1 MSWSGHLERTSNR
14 LTATTQIADFKSI
27 ERCNR
32 FIRYNHVK
40 AAVAQPLR
48 RLAAALGEVSQF
60 RTTRILTT
68 ALPPMPAPQL
78 MYDVFISHSSR
89 DKATA
94 REVARRLQDHG
105 LRVWFDDWCI
115 GIGESIPAAIEHG
128 LETSRNLLL
137 LLSHAALDSQWVT
150 LERQAALFHD
160 PTNLTRRLIP
170 VATEEISA
178 TKLPFMLR
186 AHRVVS
192 WNRLSSEDFT
202 SLLEACRPNASV
214 QTLPVDDPIAH
225 NSITYRQA
233 QLTQPLTRQRRTDE
247 HRRMLN
253 DRLGDR
259 FEIHECLSEDPED
272 TMFRAR
278 DLMLQRDVALKIPVL
293 PSFDAEIAVSHFRKK
308 MQAVAMISHSNI
320 SPVLAGME
328 IDHLP
333 ILVLG
338 FIDGVTLR
346 QLIERTGC
354 QPLRRIHQMLMDVT
368 RALRYANRRNA
379 IHHRL
384 RSSNI
389 IFDSEGKTVVTTMN
403 FAGPVPTWSAFEHD
417 PSHALERRQYDAPEQ
432 LPSETSTAPH
442 TSDQYSLG
450 LLALEMLVGHSLT
463 DCRDVESFTRSR
475 RRLSRFAEILGQAR
489 PNCPKKLRDVISTL
503 ISRHP
508 QKRYRTL
515 EQLEADL
522 SSLTASDLNLRGHIL
537 ILAESRDPINVVLA
551 HWSLLRLRASFF
563 QRVYDRL
570 LKHAS
575 IPRVLEALGLS
586 SADFV
591 SHHRFLREAIER
603 LIAFYDEGQRR
614 DSPLFKKTLDTLRTL
629 SLSGEAWTHFETS
642 LLDSI
647 AEECDGPKSGH
658 NRLRLGQ
665 RSRASSQPSTS
676 VKAWWEVLQP
686 GLDFLRMR
694 LADSLVN

>member
-1 MSWSGHLERTSNR
+1 
-14 LTATTQIADFKSI
+14 
-27 ERCNR
+27 
-32 FIRYNHVK
+32 
-40 AAVAQPLR
+40 
-48 RLAAALGEVSQF
+48 
-60 RTTRILTT
+60 
-68 ALPPMPAPQL
+68 MPAPQL

-170 VATEEISA
+170 VATEEINSA
-178 TKLPFMLR
+178 KLPFMLR
-186 AHRVVS
+186 SHRIVS
-192 WNRLSSEDFT
+192 WNRLSAEDFT
-202 SLLEACRPNASV
+202 TLLEACRPSSSV

-225 NSITYRQA
+225 NSAAYRQA
-233 QLTQPLTRQRRTDE
+233 QLTQPLTQQRRIDE

-278 DLMLQRDVALKIPVL
+278 DLILQRDVALKIPVM

-308 MQAVAMISHSNI
+308 MRAVAMISHSNI

-338 FIDGVTLR
+338 FVDGVTLR

-389 IFDSEGKTVVTTMN
+389 IFDSEGKAVVTTMN
-403 FAGPVPTWSAFEHD
+403 FAGPVPTWSAFDHD
-417 PSHALERRQYDAPEQ
+417 SGNALDRRKYDAPEQ
-432 LPSETSTAPH
+432 LPSETSIAPH
-442 TSDQYSLG
+442 TADQYSLG
-450 LLALEMLVGHSLT
+450 LLALEMLVGHSVT
-463 DCRDVESFTRSR
+463 DCRDVECFTRSR
-475 RRLSRFAEILGQAR
+475 RKLARFDDLIKHFR
-489 PNCPKKLRDVISTL
+489 PNCPTKLRDVISTL
-503 ISRHP
+503 LNAQP

-515 EQLEADL
+515 EKLESDL
-522 SSLTASDLNLRGHIL
+522 SRITASDLNLHGDIVPL
-537 ILAESRDPINVVLA
+537 EDSGVSIDAVLA
-551 HWSLLRLRASFF
+551 HWSFLRVRGPFFERVQERIQRHLSITKVLQAFDMSSASF
-563 QRVYDRL
+563 VTT
-570 LKHAS
+570 
-575 IPRVLEALGLS
+575 
-586 SADFV
+586 
-591 SHHRFLREAIER
+591 HRFIREAIDR

-614 DSPLFKKTLDTLRTL
+614 DSPLFTKTLDTIRTL
-629 SLSGEAWTHFETS
+629 SMSGEALSYFENS
-642 LLDSI
+642 LLQTL
-647 AEECDGPKSGH
+647 AEEFDYPKSP
-658 NRLRLGQ
+658 RQSLRLAQ
-665 RSRASSQPSTS
+665 RFLPLAKMPPAFN
-676 VKAWWEVLQP
+676 AWEAVLQP
-686 GLDFLRMR
+686 GFDFLRTR
-694 LADSLVN
+694 LSESLVN